1 MMNVLYCFLGSMI
14 VVRVILIEGW
24 GAGALVYFSLGMLRY
39 LLMPRAYLE
48 MRIEEGMTEVRK
60 HPHLAMPSR
69 TRRHVVSLIYTV
81 TCWWAA

>member
-1 MMNVLYCFLGSMI
+1 MNVLYCFLGSLI

-39 LLMPRAYLE
+39 LLMPRDYLE
-48 MRIEEGMTEVRK
+48 MRIEAGMAEVRK
-60 HPHLAMPSR
+60 QRGAVIPSR
-69 TRRHVVSLIYTV
+69 TTQHVIGLIYTV